1 MYDRTR
7 GDVFKMKEGTRY
19 KVDIFYNKD
28 GQTLPQVMD
37 VSSLEIF
44 MVRLDRALNIL
55 IYLKMSLL
63 TAGGLQL

>member
-1 MYDRTR
+1 
-7 GDVFKMKEGTRY
+7 MKEGTRY

>member
-1 MYDRTR
+1 
-7 GDVFKMKEGTRY
+7 MKEGTRY

-37 VSSLEIF
+37 VSSLETF